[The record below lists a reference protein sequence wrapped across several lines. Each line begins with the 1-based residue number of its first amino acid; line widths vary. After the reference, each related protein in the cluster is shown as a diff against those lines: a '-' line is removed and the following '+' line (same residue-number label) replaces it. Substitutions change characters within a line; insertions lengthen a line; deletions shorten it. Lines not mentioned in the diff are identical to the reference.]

1 MASSMA
7 CSRLVVWT
15 LVVVVLQIL
24 GLLLFVWGFFPVR
37 PALSGLS
44 GPESFLMPN
53 CDHGD
58 FPETK
63 NLHPVERRA
72 LYEEMSQLP
81 PFFDRLILMV
91 IDGLPA
97 EFLLGKGQIAPSEAK
112 VSSMP
117 YTHSLLS
124 TGKALGYHALAATP
138 TVTMPR
144 LKAIVSGIVGG
155 FLDVAFNF
163 NTQEML
169 DDNLVDQ
176 FYNCDQKIVM
186 FGDETWIRL
195 FPGRFSRQDG
205 VSSFYVKD
213 TVEVDFNVSRHLES
227 ELASKDWNVMIL
239 HYLGLDHVG
248 HIGGRDS
255 FLMEPKMKEMDDVIR
270 EIHTRAIL
278 EHNNGNSTLLVVL
291 SDHGMTNNGNHGGS
305 SYEETDS
312 LALLVGLPQE
322 TIGIRPKTY
331 RTINQ
336 VDMSPTLAILF
347 GLPIPKNN
355 VGLLVKEV
363 LDYMTDERKLRA
375 LEINSFQL
383 LRLLQLYTPDMLC
396 NDLCTEKDNAQDFS
410 FRASAVSTKE
420 NICLLFSNAVYLH
433 KSWRHMN
440 IADTELSTVATHK
453 PLVVLSA
460 GMSLLIISC
469 VGILSI
475 LFSLLKRYDEVRCP
489 SWHWDI
495 DEGYVILAVMIH
507 LSSLASS
514 SFVEEEQ
521 YTWHFLA
528 STLYLIFLFM
538 KIHSYLIRSPKATT
552 RTRDGLSICAIIFIL
567 VSMRI
572 VRAWHQGGVNWV
584 HLPDISKS
592 IEKAG
597 MPVMKRLQISSLA
610 FLACFSSLAIFF
622 SKSRVVYGRLLITS
636 HLISYLAVLFHVLG
650 YPNRVSFIFLYGS
663 LMLTL
668 VISLTSS
675 METKGNSGDHP
686 SYALYMIGLTC
697 ASSWCL
703 LQLFL
708 QQPVNSVPML
718 LVFLQL
724 VASTVY
730 FSLEDAG
737 HNTSVQV
744 AALYFVGMAGHY
756 GLGNSNTLATIDV
769 AGAFNGI
776 FGQSTV
782 LAGIMMLII
791 TCASPLSYLF
801 NLVLYISLTTRKQ
814 ISAKGVSL
822 GKALRISL
830 GLSCLVPLALN
841 SVSLTGFTFIL
852 FSMRNHLFI
861 WSVFSP
867 KYLYVCGATVCT
879 YLGLGIVAVV
889 VSVISAI

>member
-336 VDMSPTLAILF
+336 
-347 GLPIPKNN
+347 
-355 VGLLVKEV
+355 
-363 LDYMTDERKLRA
+363 
-375 LEINSFQL
+375 
-383 LRLLQLYTPDMLC
+383 
-396 NDLCTEKDNAQDFS
+396 
-410 FRASAVSTKE
+410 
-420 NICLLFSNAVYLH
+420 
-433 KSWRHMN
+433 
-440 IADTELSTVATHK
+440 K